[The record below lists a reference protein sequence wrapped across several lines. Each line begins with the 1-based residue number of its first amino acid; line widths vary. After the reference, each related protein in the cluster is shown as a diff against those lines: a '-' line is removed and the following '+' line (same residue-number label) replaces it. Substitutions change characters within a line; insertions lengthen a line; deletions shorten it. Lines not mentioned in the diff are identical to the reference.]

1 MREFMLEII
10 QNSRETVI
18 RHIMGR
24 VFVNEL
30 SVDSGMRLIA
40 AFQEEY
46 QVAKDSAERYQRAC
60 YQITNDKI
68 VVMGGEQG

>member
-1 MREFMLEII
+1 MLEVIEKT
-10 QNSRETVI
+10 REMVI

-24 VFVNEL
+24 VFVSEL
-30 SVDSGMRLIA
+30 SVDSGIRLIA

-46 QVAKDSAERYQRAC
+46 QVAKDSVERYQRAC

-68 VVMGGEQG
+68 VVMGGEQR